1 MADPPERTGGN
12 SPNRQAPPGGYRAL
26 SSGMVRSGLTV
37 LAQPRGDG
45 SVVRMSDTT
54 VHFSVL
60 CDMMDAV
67 VRNRKPLI
75 KRKHLAT
82 FLDHVYTDHEFFS
95 AMRLILPELDRER
108 ATYGLKEAV
117 LAKHLTDALGL
128 GKESEDAK
136 KLLEW
141 KTGGK
146 RAGANAGKF
155 PLVASEVLQRRQRE
169 VSAGITIREVND
181 LLDKLAA
188 GESREEKIAVLTEL
202 ISETNVREMKWLICI
217 ILKDLKLGVSE
228 KTVFSE
234 FHPDAEDLFN
244 VTCDLKLVCQ
254 KLSDRSIRYKR
265 QDIEVGKAVRPQLA
279 ARVDTSEAA
288 WKKMK
293 GKAVIVECKFDGDRI
308 QIHKDGEIV
317 YFFSRTFID
326 HTEYKEAISD
336 LIVSNVL
343 QEKCI
348 LDGEMLVFDRS
359 TNRFADFGANQE
371 ADVAFDVLYVDGGS
385 VIHQALHERQQLLEA
400 SVKPIK
406 GRLEVLTPSS
416 GLNQLRQPGEPVWS
430 TIATSETEVEHFFLE
445 TVDNRDEG
453 VLLKDMESKW
463 EPGDRS
469 GKWLKIKPD
478 YVNVESDLDALIIG
492 GYYGKGGRGGKV
504 SNFLLGLAE
513 KHPAGG
519 NPTRFISFCRVGTGF
534 SNEELGE
541 LRQKLEP
548 FWRPNARGTKA
559 PSFYTVTN
567 HSKERPDLWIDQPE
581 KSVILQI
588 KSDIR
593 TIRSEVFATPY
604 SLRFPRVQKIRYDKP
619 WYDCLDKDALYE
631 IVTGRGGQTVDG
643 KRYSALELRQPKRQ
657 KKGGAAV
664 SAIRPLLPQ
673 HLTTTDVSEVQRK
686 SDLFGGL
693 IIYFPNFSEDLS
705 REKSHILITEHGAT
719 FSMSL
724 SPLVTHTIA
733 AEKRGIKYQAAAGCT
748 DVIHYSW
755 IMDCLHAQKLLPLKS
770 KYYLH
775 LSDATKAKLRDTMDA
790 SGDSYTDKLEQADL
804 QQLLQAVDTIHISG
818 AEVNACRS
826 ECCTDGL
833 WYLFQ
838 GCHIYLLQAYGIS
851 YDNSYSFVD
860 LCACVPKEISKYLR
874 SRSVHIVKQ
883 SWIEDSVA
891 TGYRIKELDYNI
903 RGDADVNAD
912 ADLNVDGERKL
923 TKSGDRL
930 LPRAMRR
937 RGRAQPIDKASKD
950 EVLTTQSGKGQQAK
964 RNVPDKKPT
973 KRRRVQVMDQGRSD
987 ETERLE
993 EKISLRKQPEPLP
1006 RESDSVSHVKVGINA
1021 TRSKAWEQGED
1032 GGRPIDAP
1040 QDRAAQETSHTG
1052 HVPDVQERTSQD
1064 LVIGQDRRTRA
1075 VDRHNTAT
1083 DSMLSDFLGHGR
1095 PPQGYGISPTSE
1107 EGGPRFSDS
1116 DGKVSKVP
1124 LSIAAAHPNSVQ
1136 KADSEVFSS
1145 PPSLGGTALES
1156 GSSAATPQSTEKK
1169 RVSYK
1174 SLADRY
1180 LGKQK

>member
-1 MADPPERTGGN
+1 
-12 SPNRQAPPGGYRAL
+12 
-26 SSGMVRSGLTV
+26 
-37 LAQPRGDG
+37 
-45 SVVRMSDTT
+45 MSDTT

-60 CDMMDAV
+60 CDMLDAV
-67 VRNRKPLI
+67 LRNRKPLI

-146 RAGANAGKF
+146 RVGANSGKF
-155 PLVASEVLQRRQRE
+155 PLVAAEVLQRRQRE

-188 GESREEKIAVLTEL
+188 GDTRDEKIAVLTEL
-202 ISETNVREMKWLICI
+202 ISKTNVREMKWLICI

-234 FHPDAEDLFN
+234 LHPDAEDLFN

-254 KLSDRSIRYKR
+254 KLSDRSVRYKR

-308 QIHKDGEIV
+308 QIHKDGETV
-317 YFFSRTFID
+317 YFFSRTFLD
-326 HTEYKEAISD
+326 HAEYKEAISD
-336 LIVSNVL
+336 LIVSNVS

-359 TNRFADFGANQE
+359 TNRFADFGANQG
-371 ADVAFDVLYVDGGS
+371 ADVAFDILYVDGGS

-430 TIATSETEVEHFFLE
+430 TVATTEAEVEHFFLE

-453 VLLKDMESKW
+453 VVLKDMESKW

-492 GYYGKGGRGGKV
+492 GNYGKGGRGGKV
-504 SNFLLGLAE
+504 ANFLLGLAE
-513 KHPAGG
+513 KHPTGG
-519 NPTRFISFCRVGTGF
+519 NPTRFISFCKVGTGF
-534 SNEELGE
+534 SNEELEE

-548 FWRPNARGTKA
+548 FWRPNAKGTKA

-631 IVTGRGGQTVDG
+631 IVTGRGGQTADG

-657 KKGGAAV
+657 KKGSAAV
-664 SAIRPLLPQ
+664 STTRPLLPQ
-673 HLTTTDVSEVQRK
+673 HLTTTDVSKVQRT
-686 SDLFGGL
+686 SDLF
-693 IIYFPNFSEDLS
+693 
-705 REKSHILITEHGAT
+705 
-719 FSMSL
+719 
-724 SPLVTHTIA
+724 
-733 AEKRGIKYQAAAGCT
+733 GIKYQAAAGCT

-804 QQLLQAVDTIHISG
+804 QQLLQAVDTSHISG
-818 AEVNACRS
+818 AEVNACRH

-838 GCHIYLLQAYGIS
+838 GCHISLLQAYGIS
-851 YDNSYSFVD
+851 YDKSYSFAD
-860 LCACVPKEISKYLR
+860 LCACVSKEDQGYLR
-874 SRSVHIVKQ
+874 SRSVHVVNQ
-883 SWIEDSVA
+883 AWIEDSVA
-891 TGYRIKELDYNI
+891 TGRRLKELDYNI
-903 RGDADVNAD
+903 RGDADISAD
-912 ADLNVDGERKL
+912 ADVNVDGEKKL
-923 TKSGDRL
+923 KKPSHRL

-937 RGRAQPIDKASKD
+937 RGRAQPVDKASKD
-950 EVLTTQSGKGQQAK
+950 GALTTQSRKRQQAK
-964 RNVPDKKPT
+964 LNVPDKKPK
-973 KRRRVQVMDQGRSD
+973 KRRRLQVVDQGRWKDSKR
-987 ETERLE
+987 RL
-993 EKISLRKQPEPLP
+993 LRKQPEPLP
-1006 RESDSVSHVKVGINA
+1006 KESDSVPHVKVGMDA
-1021 TRSKAWEQGED
+1021 TRSKALEQGED
-1032 GGRPIDAP
+1032 GGRPTDAP
-1040 QDRAAQETSHTG
+1040 QDKVAPETSHTS
-1052 HVPDVQERTSQD
+1052 HMPDVQECTAED
-1064 LVIGQDRRTRA
+1064 LVLGQDRPTGA
-1075 VDRHNTAT
+1075 VERHNTAT

-1095 PPQGYGISPTSE
+1095 LPRGYGKSQTCE
-1107 EGGPRFSDS
+1107 EGDQKSSDA

-1124 LSIAAAHPNSVQ
+1124 LSIAAAHPTSSQ

-1145 PPSLGGTALES
+1145 PPSLGGLALES

-1169 RVSYK
+1169 KVSYK
-1174 SLADRY
+1174 SMADRY
-1180 LGKQK
+1180 LGTQKIASTQSKVNTTKGGGVEEARRGQRAAGWRTRR

>member
-1 MADPPERTGGN
+1 
-12 SPNRQAPPGGYRAL
+12 
-26 SSGMVRSGLTV
+26 
-37 LAQPRGDG
+37 
-45 SVVRMSDTT
+45 MSDTT

-146 RAGANAGKF
+146 RVGAHTDKF
-155 PLVASEVLQRRQRE
+155 PLVAAEVLQRRQRE

-181 LLDKLAA
+181 SLDKLAA
-188 GESREEKIAVLTEL
+188 GDLREEKIAVLTEL
-202 ISETNVREMKWLICI
+202 ISKTNVREMKWLICI

-228 KTVFSE
+228 KTVFSA

-254 KLSDRSIRYKR
+254 KLSDRSVRYKR

-308 QIHKDGEIV
+308 QIHKDGETV

-326 HTEYKEAISD
+326 HTECKEAITD
-336 LIVSNVL
+336 LIVSNVS

-371 ADVAFDVLYVDGGS
+371 ADVAFDILYVDGGS

-430 TIATSETEVEHFFLE
+430 TIATSEAEVEHFFLE

-492 GYYGKGGRGGKV
+492 AYYGKGGRGGKV
-504 SNFLLGLAE
+504 SNFLLGLTE

-534 SNEELGE
+534 SNEELEE

-548 FWRPNARGTKA
+548 FWRPNAKGTKA

-673 HLTTTDVSEVQRK
+673 HLTTTDVSKVQRK

-693 IIYFPNFSEDLS
+693 IFW
-705 REKSHILITEHGAT
+705 
-719 FSMSL
+719 
-724 SPLVTHTIA
+724 
-733 AEKRGIKYQAAAGCT
+733 IKYQAAAGCT
-748 DVIHYSW
+748 DVIHFSW
-755 IMDCLHAQKLLPLKS
+755 IIDCLHAQKLLPLKS

-804 QQLLQAVDTIHISG
+804 QQLLQAVDTSYVSG
-818 AEVNACRS
+818 VEVNACRS

-838 GCHIYLLQAYGIS
+838 GCHIYLLQAYSIS
-851 YDNSYSFVD
+851 YDKSYSFAD
-860 LCACVPKEISKYLR
+860 LCACVSREDQGYLR
-874 SRSVHIVKQ
+874 SKSVHLVNQ
-883 SWIEDSVA
+883 AWIEDSVA
-891 TGYRIKELDYNI
+891 TGKRLKELDYNI
-903 RGDADVNAD
+903 RGHADINAD
-912 ADLNVDGERKL
+912 ADVNVDGERRL
-923 TKSGDRL
+923 MRPGDRL
-930 LPRAMRR
+930 LRRAMKR
-937 RGRAQPIDKASKD
+937 RGRAQPIDKTYKD
-950 EVLTTQSGKGQQAK
+950 EVLTTRSRKGQQAEV
-964 RNVPDKKPT
+964 NVPDKKPK
-973 KRRRVQVMDQGRSD
+973 KRRRLQVMDQGRSD
-987 ETERLE
+987 ETERLK
-993 EKISLRKQPEPLP
+993 EKITLRKQPEPRP
-1006 RESDSVSHVKVGINA
+1006 RESDSVSHVNVGLDA

-1032 GGRPIDAP
+1032 GGRPIDEP
-1040 QDRAAQETSHTG
+1040 QDKGGQETSHTRYM
-1052 HVPDVQERTSQD
+1052 PDVQERTSED
-1064 LVIGQDRRTRA
+1064 LVIGQDHRTRA
-1075 VDRHNTAT
+1075 VERHNTAT
-1083 DSMLSDFLGHGR
+1083 NSMLSDFLGHGR
-1095 PPQGYGISPTSE
+1095 PPQGYGKSQTSE
-1107 EGGPRFSDS
+1107 EGDHKPSES

-1124 LSIAAAHPNSVQ
+1124 LSIAAAHPTQCQ
-1136 KADSEVFSS
+1136 KADSEVLSS
-1145 PPSLGGTALES
+1145 PPSLGGTALDS
-1156 GSSAATPQSTEKK
+1156 GSSAATPQGTEKK
-1169 RVSYK
+1169 KVSYK
-1174 SLADRY
+1174 SLANRY